1 MKKLILLP
9 ALLCLISACSRKEEK
24 DGHLQADA
32 LYEELLKTYKAYADS
47 ITRISPSDTTGMAQA
62 LEDRFESRIKDIY
75 WRYPADLDYSMSE
88 IQNDTLWHYVDLY
101 IKARKRHGCVE
112 YADTLAVPSDSVPE
126 V

>member
-47 ITRISPSDTTGMAQA
+47 ISRISPSDTTGMAQA
-62 LEDRFESRIKDIY
+62 LEDRFESRI
-75 WRYPADLDYSMSE
+75 
-88 IQNDTLWHYVDLY
+88 NDTLWHYVDLY